1 MAERNDGG
9 QGAIITSVQPDSPAD
24 KAGIREDDIVL
35 SVDGEPIDGQVGL
48 VAAIRD
54 AEPGQTVEIV
64 ILRAGDR
71 LTVSATLVA
80 RVDE

>member
-1 MAERNDGG
+1 M
-9 QGAIITSVQPDSPAD
+9 
-24 KAGIREDDIVL
+24 L

-54 AEPGQTVEIV
+54 AAPGQTVEIL
-64 ILRAGDR
+64 ILRAGNR

-80 RVDE
+80 RVSE